1 MLKSWI
7 AAAALSLAATASLAQ
22 TQTEIV
28 MQYPYPEL
36 FTETHKK
43 ISEEFAK
50 IQPNIKVTMR
60 AV

>member
-1 MLKSWI
+1 MLKSLI
-7 AAAALSLAATASLAQ
+7 AATALSLAASTALAQ

-43 ISEEFAK
+43 IADEFAK
-50 IQPNIKVTMR
+50 VRPDI
-60 AV
+60 